1 MTKMRISG
9 CCLASR
15 LAALGLLLCV
25 GFAQAVTWPLPPGDD
40 VVGELI
46 TDRTRGDERP
56 LDLAR
61 LHNIG
66 HNEIRAANP
75 DADPWR
81 PEAGVEL
88 RIPQLHVLPDGPRE
102 GIVINLSERRLYYFA
117 EDWPDYDG
125 PVVDT
130 HPVGVGL
137 FDRATPLVQT
147 RVTARLDDPA
157 WYPTDEVR
165 AYYASQG
172 RELGSVVPAGPD
184 NPLGQHA
191 LKLAGDGLLI
201 HGTHR
206 PDGVGLRVSQGCI
219 RLYPESIAWLIRQV
233 PVGTPV
239 RIVRQ
244 PVRLGWRDRGL
255 YLEVDPVEDGEPPL
269 PAWSAVRARIE
280 AALRAGAQM
289 DWDRARAAYD
299 DPDGVPVRI
308 GGLGSLSS
316 GRLTWIRHVF
326 RAGW

>member
-1 MTKMRISG
+1 MTAG
-9 CCLASR
+9 LARRSWSPAPA
-15 LAALGLLLCV
+15 LALALAGMV
-25 GFAQAVTWPLPPGDD
+25 AAGPAGAVVWPLTPGDD

-46 TDRTRGDERP
+46 DDRTFGEQRP

-61 LHNIG
+61 MHNIG

-75 DADPWR
+75 QVDPWL
-81 PEAGVEL
+81 PVAGLRL

-102 GIVINLSERRLYYFA
+102 GIVVNLSERRLYYFTD
-117 EDWPDYDG
+117 DWPDWDG
-125 PVVDT
+125 RVVDT

-137 FDRATPLVQT
+137 SERETPLVET
-147 RVTARLDDPA
+147 EVTARLDDPA

-165 AYYASQG
+165 AYYASTG
-172 RELGSVVPAGPD
+172 RELGAMVPAGPE

-191 LKLAGDGLLI
+191 LKLAGEGLLI

-219 RLYPESIAWLIRQV
+219 RLFPESIASLIRQV

-244 PVRLGWRDRGL
+244 PVRLGWRGDQL
-255 YLEVDPVEDGEPPL
+255 YMEVDPVEEGEPPL

-280 AALRAGAQM
+280 QAASERPGVEIEWETALAVFERA
-289 DWDRARAAYD
+289 
-299 DPDGVPVRI
+299 DGVPAEVGI
-308 GGLGSLSS
+308 A
-316 GRLTWIRHVF
+316 GR
-326 RAGW
+326 

>member
-1 MTKMRISG
+1 MNAADRTMR
-9 CCLASR
+9 LLVR
-15 LAALGLLLCV
+15 TAALALMLHLSPAFG
-25 GFAQAVTWPLPPGDD
+25 VTWPLPPGDD

-46 TDRTRGDERP
+46 VDRTRGDERP

-75 DADPWR
+75 DVDPWL
-81 PEAGVEL
+81 PGAGVEL
-88 RIPQLHVLPDGPRE
+88 RIPQLHVLPGGPRE
-102 GIVINLSERRLYYFA
+102 GIVINLSERRLYYFTD
-117 EDWPDYDG
+117 DWPDYDG

-137 FDRATPLVQT
+137 FERATPLVRT

-165 AYYASQG
+165 AFYASQG
-172 RELGSVVPAGPD
+172 RELGAMVPAGPD

-191 LKLAGDGLLI
+191 LKLEGDGLLI

-219 RLYPESIAWLIRQV
+219 RLFPESIAWLIRQV

-244 PVRLGWRDRGL
+244 PVRVGWQGERL

-269 PAWSAVRARIE
+269 PEWSDVRTRVE
-280 AALRAGAQM
+280 TALRPGTRV
-289 DWDRARAAYD
+289 DWDRARAAFD
-299 DPDGVPVRI
+299 LADGVPVQI
-308 GGLGSLSS
+308 GG
-316 GRLTWIRHVF
+316 
-326 RAGW
+326 

>member
-1 MTKMRISG
+1 MTART
-9 CCLASR
+9 ARSR
-15 LAALGLLLCV
+15 FRAAALALVLPLAPAFG
-25 GFAQAVTWPLPPGDD
+25 VTWPLPAGDD

-46 TDRTRGDERP
+46 LDRTRGDERP

-75 DADPWR
+75 EVDPWL
-81 PEAGVEL
+81 PKAGVEL

-137 FDRATPLVQT
+137 FERSTPLVRT

-165 AYYASQG
+165 AFYASQG
-172 RELGSVVPAGPD
+172 RELGAMVPAGPD

-191 LKLAGDGLLI
+191 LKLDGDGLLI

-219 RLYPESIAWLIRQV
+219 RLFPESIAWLIRQV
-233 PVGTPV
+233 SVGTPV
-239 RIVRQ
+239 RIIRQ
-244 PVRLGWRDRGL
+244 PVRIGWQGDLL
-255 YLEVDPVEDGEPPL
+255 YLEVDPVEEGEPPL
-269 PAWSAVRARIE
+269 PEWADVQARVE
-280 AALRAGAQM
+280 AALRPGTRV
-289 DWDRARAAYD
+289 DWDRARAAFD
-299 DPDGVPVRI
+299 LADGVPVQV
-308 GGLGSLSS
+308 GSGL
-316 GRLTWIRHVF
+316 
-326 RAGW
+326 